1 MNKLIKE
8 EINRI
13 KEVMGLK
20 LINESI
26 VPANSIKKLLD
37 DFAESIGKNLSD
49 ITGAIDD
56 VTKQESVVELYNG
69 LKNSTNQSV
78 KNFVDSLDEVAELN
92 KKEVNDLLDEISSG
106 KVDEEIS
113 RDIYTRMASRAAGV
127 DPNLV
132 ELMDDNFISL
142 YNTVETAKVKIKRY
156 RENMRRYF
164 SDDEN
169 AYKRQILDQ
178 KTVRNT
184 ILNLDKSPF
193 KDKLLSDWD
202 EYIKS
207 FDNMIKGIDDT
218 ANITD
223 DVLSDAAKKLT
234 ADMQS
239 ETPKDLNSIAN
250 NSNLDGAI
258 RQSIIKSGL
267 FKGEQNIDNA
277 VKEIRAKLIAKL
289 EPGLKKIFTFS
300 DDQIASIEKLWMN
313 DSIAESFRQ
322 KLIQDA
328 KKELTPLFSAK
339 DGQWWI
345 NGLLGREKS
354 TGKVKL
360 IGTGRE
366 AKSLGETIAYQYV
379 NSMFVATI
387 LALTEMAIR
396 KGTNPKQVEAM
407 PGDNYVEKYINS
419 IGGMGPILQAFTPWG
434 VGRLIKYLGEIVG
447 YKQREPTQTQMS
459 EYLKSK
465 GIDVIPGNIEILPAG
480 ADYDSTLYPSEVVA
494 TVKNKVTGENYGL
507 YTFDDKTEKII
518 LAQGKELGSP
528 TTTITDEQILK
539 LWKEKHPDGVKK
551 EDGKYYINKDAT
563 VDYVFDPETKT
574 FK

>member
-184 ILNLDKSPF
+184 ILNLDESPF

-218 ANITD
+218 SNIAG

-239 ETPKDLNSIAN
+239 ETPKDLNSITN
-250 NSNLDGAI
+250 NSNLNGAI

-267 FKGEQNIDNA
+267 FTGEQNIDNA
-277 VKEIRAKLIAKL
+277 VKEVRAKLIAKL
-289 EPGLKKIFTFS
+289 EPDLKKILTFS
-300 DDQIASIEKLWMN
+300 DDKIETIEKLWVN
-313 DSIAESFRQ
+313 ENVAETLRQ

-339 DGQWWI
+339 DKQWWI
-345 NGLLGREKS
+345 NGFLGKKMS
-354 TGKVKL
+354 TGEVK
-360 IGTGRE
+360 GKNMVER
-366 AKSLGETIAYQYV
+366 AVYRYV
-379 NSMFVATI
+379 NSIMVGAV
-387 LALTEMAIR
+387 LALTEMVI
-396 KGTNPKQVEAM
+396 KGSRNPKQVEAM
-407 PGDNYVEKYINS
+407 PGDTYVEKLVNS
-419 IGGMGPILQAFTPWG
+419 IGGMGPILQAITPWG
-434 VGRLIKYLGEIVG
+434 VGRIIKALGEIVG
-447 YKQREPTQTQMS
+447 YEQREPTQTQMS

-480 ADYDSTLYPSEVVA
+480 ADYDLTLYPSEAVA
-494 TVKNKVTGENYGL
+494 TVKNMVTGENYGL
-507 YTFDDKTEKII
+507 YTFDEKTEKII

-528 TTTITDEQILK
+528 TTTITDEEILK